1 MESRLLNKSLLFF
14 VFILNIDNF
23 KELTKMI
30 YVMPKL
36 TPQSHKPGT
45 SKGKPYGC
53 GGKVSKKSKS

>member
-1 MESRLLNKSLLFF
+1 
-14 VFILNIDNF
+14 
-23 KELTKMI
+23 MI